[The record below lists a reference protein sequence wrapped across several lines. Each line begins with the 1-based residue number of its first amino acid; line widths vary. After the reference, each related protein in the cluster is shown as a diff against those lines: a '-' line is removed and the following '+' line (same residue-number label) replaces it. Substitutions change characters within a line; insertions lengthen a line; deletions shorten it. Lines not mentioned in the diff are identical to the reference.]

1 MILAG
6 VTYDGGLFPCM
17 EEFLNHL
24 KAKNYQR
31 RTVGF
36 IENGS
41 WGPMAAKCM
50 REKLAE
56 MKEITFVEPVVT
68 IKSSATP
75 ENYEAMKELAKVITT
90 R

>member
-1 MILAG
+1 
-6 VTYDGGLFPCM
+6 
-17 EEFLNHL
+17 
-24 KAKNYQR
+24 
-31 RTVGF
+31 
-36 IENGS
+36 
-41 WGPMAAKCM
+41 M